1 MTLLMSSA
9 EASRTDALVDAF
21 RARIG
26 PLGVEVVHAPGID
39 EAADYLQRVVRE
51 AGELSAIISGELR
64 CTAPSLM
71 GAVRQRGIEIV
82 EVSTPESALDVPV
95 GFVLGMHAIAET
107 GSVLLAESTLADR
120 AVGML
125 TLTCVQ
131 IVHTETLLPG
141 LDEAGV
147 ILRRLALR
155 PNGAYASLVTGP
167 SRTADIEMSLTVGVQ
182 GPGKV
187 AVLFVD
193 ELFG

>member
-1 MTLLMSSA
+1 MAVTISPE
-9 EASRTDALVDAF
+9 EATRTRKLIDTF
-21 RARIG
+21 TARIS
-26 PLGVEVVHAPGID
+26 PLGVEVVRAAGID
-39 EAADYLQRVVRE
+39 EAAGYLVRAVQD
-51 AGELSAIISGELR
+51 AGQNSALISGELR
-64 CTAPSLM
+64 STAPQLI
-71 GAVRQRGIEIV
+71 GEVRKRGIDIA

-95 GFVLGMHAIAET
+95 GFVLGMNAVAET

-131 IVHTETLLPG
+131 IVQTETLLPG
-141 LDEAGV
+141 LDEAGAV
-147 ILRRLALR
+147 LRRLALR
-155 PNGAYASLVTGP
+155 PGGAYATLVTGP

-193 ELFG
+193 ELYG

>member
-1 MTLLMSSA
+1 MATVVSSA
-9 EASRTDALVDAF
+9 ESKRTSAMIDAF
-21 RARIG
+21 TERIA
-26 PLGVEVVHAPGID
+26 PLGVEVVRAPGIA
-39 EAADYLQRVVRE
+39 EAANYLERIVRD
-51 AGELSAIISGELR
+51 AGQSSAMISGELR
-64 CTAPSLM
+64 STAPELI
-71 GAVRQRGIEIV
+71 GAVRKRGIDIE
-82 EVSTPESALDVPV
+82 EVTTPESALDVPV
-95 GFVLGMHAIAET
+95 GFVLGMHAVAET

-141 LDEAGV
+141 LDEAGAV
-147 ILRRLALR
+147 LRRLALR

>member
-1 MTLLMSSA
+1 MAVTISPA
-9 EASRTDALVDAF
+9 EATRTAKLVETF
-21 RARIG
+21 TERIN
-26 PLGVEVVHAPGID
+26 PLGVEVVRAAGID
-39 EAADYLQRVVRE
+39 EAAEYLVRVVHE
-51 AGELSAIISGELR
+51 AGQKSAMISGELR
-64 CTAPSLM
+64 STAPKLI
-71 GAVRQRGIEIV
+71 GAARNRGIEIT
-82 EVSTPESALDVPV
+82 EVTTPESALDIPV
-95 GFVLGMHAIAET
+95 GFVLGMNAVAET
-107 GSVLLAESTLADR
+107 GSVLLAETTLADR

-141 LDEAGV
+141 LDEAGAV
-147 ILRRLALR
+147 LRRLALR
-155 PNGAYASLVTGP
+155 RNGAYATLVTGP

>member
-1 MTLLMSSA
+1 MATVVSSA
-9 EASRTDALVDAF
+9 ESKRTSAMIDAF
-21 RARIG
+21 TERIA
-26 PLGVEVVHAPGID
+26 PLGVEVVRAPGIA
-39 EAADYLQRVVRE
+39 EAADYLERIVRD
-51 AGELSAIISGELR
+51 AGQSSAMISGELR
-64 CTAPSLM
+64 STAPELI
-71 GAVRQRGIEIV
+71 GAVRKRGIDIE
-82 EVSTPESALDVPV
+82 EVTTPESALDVPV
-95 GFVLGMHAIAET
+95 GFVLGMHAVAET

-141 LDEAGV
+141 LDEAGAV
-147 ILRRLALR
+147 LRRLALR

>member
-1 MTLLMSSA
+1 MTATIATA
-9 EASRTDALVDAF
+9 EEKRTNALIDLF
-21 RARIG
+21 TERIA
-26 PLGVEVVHAPGID
+26 PLGVEVVRASGIA
-39 EAADYLQRVVRE
+39 EAADYLERVIRE
-51 AGELSAIISGELR
+51 EGQNSAMISGELR
-64 CTAPSLM
+64 CTAPGLI
-71 GAVRQRGIEIV
+71 GAVRKRGLDIE
-82 EVSTPESALDVPV
+82 EVTTPESALDVPV
-95 GFVLGMHAIAET
+95 GFVLGMHAVAET

-125 TLTCVQ
+125 SLTCVQ
-131 IVHTETLLPG
+131 IVQTETLLPG
-141 LDEAGV
+141 LDETGAV
-147 ILRRLALR
+147 LRRLALR

>member
-1 MTLLMSSA
+1 MSATTLPA
-9 EASRTDALVDAF
+9 EANRTSALIDLF
-21 RARIG
+21 TERISS
-26 PLGVEVVHAPGID
+26 LGVEVVRVTGID
-39 EAADYLQRVVRE
+39 EAADYLERVTKD
-51 AGELSAIISGELR
+51 AGQQSAIISGELR
-64 CTAPSLM
+64 STAPGLIS
-71 GAVRQRGIEIV
+71 AVRKRGIEIT
-82 EVSTPESALDVPV
+82 ENTTPESALDVPV
-95 GFVLGMHAIAET
+95 GFVLGMHAVAET

-131 IVHTETLLPG
+131 IVQTETLLPG
-141 LDEAGV
+141 LDETGAV
-147 ILRRLALR
+147 LRRLALR
-155 PNGAYASLVTGP
+155 PHGAYATLVTGP